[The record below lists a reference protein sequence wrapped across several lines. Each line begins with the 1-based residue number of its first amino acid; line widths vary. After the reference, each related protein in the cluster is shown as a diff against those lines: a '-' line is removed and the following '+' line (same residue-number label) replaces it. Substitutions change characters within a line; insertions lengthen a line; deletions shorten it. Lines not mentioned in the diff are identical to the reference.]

1 MLNESWKHEVFRRKI
16 GGPIFNSLCAC
27 SLNWGSSFS
36 VSVGVHFSHKKKV
49 TSGHKLNTSEQRRV
63 LHDAMNCMIPMSQHL
78 TPPWY
83 LGTIKHLLETH
94 VYRLGLI
101 DQLDSNHPIHTKLCT
116 NKMYTESVLS
126 LLLQE
131 ICFLKNCILC

>member
-1 MLNESWKHEVFRRKI
+1 VHVRLIGELPFQFRSAFTSPIKKI
-16 GGPIFNSLCAC
+16 T
-27 SLNWGSSFS
+27 SSQ
-36 VSVGVHFSHKKKV
+36 
-49 TSGHKLNTSEQRRV
+49 KLNLSEQCRE
-63 LHDAMNCMIPMSQHL
+63 LHVAMNCMIPMSQQL

-83 LGTIKHLLETH
+83 VGKIKHLLETH

>member
-1 MLNESWKHEVFRRKI
+1 MPDENWKHEVFPRTI
-16 GGPIFNSLCAC
+16 GGPIFKSLCAC
-27 SLNWGSSFS
+27 SLNWEASFS
-36 VSVGVHFSHKKKV
+36 VSVSIHFSHKKI
-49 TSGHKLNTSEQRRV
+49 TSSQKLNLSEQCRE
-63 LHDAMNCMIPMSQHL
+63 LHVAMNCMIPMSQQL

-83 LGTIKHLLETH
+83 VGKIKHLLETH